1 MLIIVSPTKQMKWCK
16 DHLPQD
22 LPILSKKSQMILE
35 ELYKLDKD
43 KIMALMKVNEKIAL
57 ENLERYKKIH
67 FDKNGSCALFTYQGL
82 QFQRM
87 NIQNEEQITY
97 LQEHLRI
104 LSGLYGVIRP
114 LDSIY
119 PYRLEMQAKL
129 PVNGSKDIYAFWKD
143 TIASS
148 LQKELTHHKLPI
160 ILNMASKEYEKAVLP
175 YLPDDS
181 YITLTFKI
189 RKQGKLKVE
198 STQAK
203 IARGAMIH
211 YLSTH
216 HIETLEGVKEFHE
229 EGYQF
234 MKELSNEQEFV
245 FVKES
250 QE

>member
-22 LPILSKKSQMILE
+22 LPILSKNSQMILE

-57 ENLERYKKIH
+57 ENLERYKDIH

-87 NIQNEEQITY
+87 NIQDESQITY

-104 LSGLYGVIRP
+104 LSGLYGVIKP

-119 PYRLEMQAKL
+119 PYRLEVQAKL
-129 PVNGSKDIYAFWKD
+129 PVNGSKDIYDFWKD
-143 TIASS
+143 TIACT
-148 LQKELTHHKLPI
+148 LQKELSLHKLPF

-175 YLPDDS
+175 YLSDDS

-189 RKQGKLKVE
+189 KKQGKLKVE

-203 IARGAMIH
+203 MARGAMIH

-216 HIETLEGVKEFHE
+216 QIETLEGVKKFDED
-229 EGYQF
+229 GYQF
-234 MKELSNEQEFV
+234 IKELSNDKEFV

-250 QE
+250 QI

>member
-1 MLIIVSPTKQMKWCK
+1 MLIIVSPTKQMKWYRER
-16 DHLPQD
+16 LPRD
-22 LPILSKKSQMILE
+22 LPILSKNSQMILE
-35 ELYKLDKD
+35 ELCKLNKD
-43 KIMALMKVNEKIAL
+43 KIMTLMKVNEKIAL
-57 ENLERYKKIH
+57 ENLERYRNIH
-67 FDKNGSCALFTYQGL
+67 FDKNGSYALFTYQGL

-87 NIQNEEQITY
+87 NIQDESQIAY

-104 LSGLYGVIRP
+104 LSGLYGVIKP

-129 PVNGSKDIYAFWKD
+129 PVNDSKDIYDFWKD
-143 TIASS
+143 TIAST
-148 LQKELTHHKLPI
+148 LQKELSNQELPI

-203 IARGAMIH
+203 MARGAMIH
-211 YLSTH
+211 YLSTNQ
-216 HIETLEGVKEFHE
+216 IEALEGVKEFNE
-229 EGYQF
+229 EGYRF
-234 MKELSNEQEFV
+234 MKELSNEREFV
-245 FVKES
+245 FVKEN
-250 QE
+250 EL